1 SCTPDICVQ
10 KAELLQSLK
19 TVQARNKELER
30 LISTSKMQAC
40 GLKKTSDSVKRPLK
54 NMPDKGANKRNF
66 PDLDDQVIFGLKTE
80 NVEQE
85 GKKEKSSQT
94 DNKSKISETN
104 KNVNL
109 SNEKEVTGNIKQ
121 KEKTQKPAVFVN
133 VNRKPEIQ
141 ALREAL
147 PIYVVK
153 PHKFLNFSYE
163 AGFTQT
169 GKKIAI
175 TEPRRFAAMSM
186 SARVGEELNMPEKV
200 ESHQYR
206 VQVHFNLR
214 TPEDYAESAF

>member
-1 SCTPDICVQ
+1 
-10 KAELLQSLK
+10 
-19 TVQARNKELER
+19 
-30 LISTSKMQAC
+30 
-40 GLKKTSDSVKRPLK
+40 TSDSVKRPLK
-54 NMPDKGANKRNF
+54 ICPDKGANKRSKLDPSKSSVEERSSCSETSDSDSDYSF

-121 KEKTQKPAVFVN
+121 KEKTQQKPAVFVN

-147 PIYVVK
+147 PIY
-153 PHKFLNFSYE
+153 
-163 AGFTQT
+163 
-169 GKKIAI
+169 
-175 TEPRRFAAMSM
+175 
-186 SARVGEELNMPEKV
+186 GEE
-200 ESHQYR
+200 QAIIGY
-206 VQVHFNLR
+206 
-214 TPEDYAESAF
+214 